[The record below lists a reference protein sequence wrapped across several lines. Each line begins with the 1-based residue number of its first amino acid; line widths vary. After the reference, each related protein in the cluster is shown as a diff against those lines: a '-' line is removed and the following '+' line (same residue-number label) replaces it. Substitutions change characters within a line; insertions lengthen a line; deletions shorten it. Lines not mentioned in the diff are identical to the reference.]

1 MGKGAFIV
9 SDFEEKYDETLE
21 KLEELV
27 KNKRYNELKKEFND
41 LYPTDIAFLLD
52 DMPEEYR
59 PVMFRLLPKD
69 IAADVFVELES
80 DSQEMLIKSFSNTEL
95 ESILDELYL
104 DDTVDIIEEMP
115 ANVVKRILKY
125 SDPDTR
131 KEINKILQY
140 PEDSAGSIMTTEF
153 IKLRQY
159 NTVEQ
164 AFDIIRKNGDEAE
177 TINVCYVTD
186 EGCHLQGYVTIRTL
200 VLEKNTSTKIA
211 DIMDTQIISV
221 NTLEDKENV
230 AQDMSKYDF
239 DAMPVVDSENRIVGI
254 VTFDDAIDVM
264 EEEATE
270 DIEKMA
276 AITPMDKPYLRTSIF
291 ELWKARIP
299 WLLLLMI
306 SATFTGSIITGFED
320 KLATMTV
327 LTAFIPMLMD
337 TGGNSGGQ
345 ASVTVIRAMSLGEV
359 TFRDF
364 FKVIWKEI
372 RVGLV
377 CGLSLAAANFIKIW
391 LVDHLIMHNDDITLI
406 VDLAICLT
414 LVVEIVF
421 AKFIGCTLPMIAK
434 KVGFDPAVMS
444 SPFIT
449 TVVDAVSLL
458 VYFGIA
464 TALIPQLH

>member
-1 MGKGAFIV
+1 M

-21 KLEELV
+21 KLKELV
-27 KNKRYNELKKEFND
+27 KEKQYNELKREFTD

-59 PVMFRLLPKD
+59 PVCFRLLPKD

-115 ANVVKRILKY
+115 SNVVKRILKY

-153 IKLRQY
+153 IKLRRY
-159 NTVEQ
+159 NTVAQ

-200 VLEKNTSTKIA
+200 VLEKDTSTKIA

-221 NTLEDKENV
+221 STRDDKEDV

-276 AITPMDKPYLRTSIF
+276 AITPMDKPYLRTSTF

-306 SATFTGSIITGFED
+306 SATFTGMIITSFED
-320 KLATMTV
+320 ALASYV
-327 LTAFIPMLMD
+327 ALTAFIPMLMD
-337 TGGNSGGQ
+337 TGGNSGSQ
-345 ASVTVIRAMSLGEV
+345 ASVTVIRGISLQEIE
-359 TFRDF
+359 
-364 FKVIWKEI
+364 FKDILKVVWKEL
-372 RVGLV
+372 RVALF
-377 CGLSLAAANFIKIW
+377 CGITLAAVSFAKIM
-391 LVDHLIMHNDDITLI
+391 LFDGMVLGNTGITPTVALT
-406 VDLAICLT
+406 VCLT
-414 LVVEIVF
+414 LVLTVVC
-421 AKFIGCTLPMIAK
+421 AKVVGCIMPLLAEK
-434 KVGFDPAVMS
+434 LGFDPAVMA

-449 TVVDAVSLL
+449 TIVDAISLL
-458 VYFGIA
+458 IYFGFA
-464 TALIPQLH
+464 KALLGV

>member
-1 MGKGAFIV
+1 M

-21 KLEELV
+21 KLKELV
-27 KNKRYNELKKEFND
+27 KEKQYNELKREFTD

-59 PVMFRLLPKD
+59 PVCFRLLPKD

-115 ANVVKRILKY
+115 SNVVKRILKY

-159 NTVEQ
+159 NTVAQ

-186 EGCHLQGYVTIRTL
+186 ESCHLQGYVTIRTL
-200 VLEKNTSTKIA
+200 VLEKDTSTKIA

-221 NTLEDKENV
+221 STRDDKEDV

-276 AITPMDKPYLRTSIF
+276 AITPMDKTYLRTSTF

-306 SATFTGSIITGFED
+306 SATFTGMIITSFED
-320 KLATMTV
+320 ALASYV
-327 LTAFIPMLMD
+327 ALTAFIPMLMD
-337 TGGNSGGQ
+337 TGGNSGSQ
-345 ASVTVIRAMSLGEV
+345 ASVTVIRGISLQEIE
-359 TFRDF
+359 
-364 FKVIWKEI
+364 FKDIIKVVWKEL
-372 RVGLV
+372 RVALF
-377 CGLSLAAANFIKIW
+377 CGITLAAVSFAKIM
-391 LVDHLIMHNDDITLI
+391 LFDGMVLGNTGITPTVALT
-406 VDLAICLT
+406 VCLT
-414 LVVEIVF
+414 LVLTVVC
-421 AKFIGCTLPMIAK
+421 AKVVGCIMPLLAEK
-434 KVGFDPAVMS
+434 LGFDPAVMA

-449 TVVDAVSLL
+449 TIVDAISLL
-458 VYFGIA
+458 IYFGFA
-464 TALIPQLH
+464 KALLGV

>member
-1 MGKGAFIV
+1 M

-27 KNKRYNELKKEFND
+27 KEKRYNELKKEFSD

-59 PVMFRLLPKD
+59 PVCFRLLPKD

-115 ANVVKRILKY
+115 SNVVKRILKY

-159 NTVEQ
+159 NTVAQ

-200 VLEKNTSTKIA
+200 VLEKDTSTKIA

-221 NTLEDKENV
+221 STREDKEDV

-276 AITPMDKPYLRTSIF
+276 AITPMDKPYLRTSTF

-306 SATFTGSIITGFED
+306 SATFTGMIITSFED
-320 KLATMTV
+320 ALASYV
-327 LTAFIPMLMD
+327 ALTAFIPMLMD
-337 TGGNSGGQ
+337 TGGNSGSQ
-345 ASVTVIRAMSLGEV
+345 ASVTVIRGISLQEIE
-359 TFRDF
+359 FKDI
-364 FKVIWKEI
+364 FKVVWKEL
-372 RVGLV
+372 RVAIF
-377 CGLSLAAANFIKIW
+377 CGLTLAAVSFAKIM
-391 LVDHLIMHNDDITLI
+391 LFDGMVLGNTGITPI
-406 VDLAICLT
+406 VALTVCLT
-414 LVVEIVF
+414 LVLTVICAKIV
-421 AKFIGCTLPMIAK
+421 GCIMPLLAEK
-434 KVGFDPAVMS
+434 LGFDPAVMA

-449 TVVDAVSLL
+449 TIVDAISLL
-458 VYFGIA
+458 IYFGFA
-464 TALIPQLH
+464 KALLGV